1 MGYRLVVLYGYSA
14 LDHLGPE
21 LISLATGG
29 NPERVFPTYA
39 QAGQAVVRA
48 AAALRRQFGPQAWP
62 RVEIVREGGK

>member
-1 MGYRLVVLYGYSA
+1 MGYRLQVMYGYSA
-14 LDHLGPE
+14 LDHLGPD

-39 QAGQAVVRA
+39 QAGRAVVRA

-62 RVEIVREGGK
+62 RVEIVRGGGQ